1 MRVNMTK
8 TSRNLSYSYY
18 PQQEKQAFQFKYSFS
33 STAFFQNIRLGTLN
47 TLVISTHYYF
57 KMTLKG
63 VE

>member
-33 STAFFQNIRLGTLN
+33 LTAFFENIRLGT
-47 TLVISTHYYF
+47 
-57 KMTLKG
+57 
-63 VE
+63 